1 MDIIEL
7 ALIFVPLAALICLL
21 LNLDKYIAARK
32 KQENVKIRTKISLAV
47 SSCMIA
53 ATVILVIVFGGDMF
67 HM

>member
-21 LNLDKYIAARK
+21 LNLDKYISARK
-32 KQENVKIRTKISLAV
+32 KQENVKIQTKISLAV

-53 ATVILVIVFGGDMF
+53 ASVILVIVFGGDMF